1 MGYASAEAATQVGFV
16 REVTVEELEKFAA
29 DNQNKRDVEQPTI
42 FKRSP
47 FELNLLNERIL
58 ELRSLEAD
66 TNPMPGLKAFR
77 AGELR

>member
-1 MGYASAEAATQVGFV
+1 MGYASPEAENKVGFV
-16 REVTVEELEKFAA
+16 REVGVEELEKFAA

-47 FELNLLNERIL
+47 LELNLLNERIL

-66 TNPMPGLKAFR
+66 TSSMPGLKTFR